1 MPRLVERALAARC
14 QSFEATPDDLA
25 RIPRRDLAR
34 MLMLLYLVREF
45 ETAVLDLKERDLVHG
60 PAHTS
65 VGQEAIAAAT
75 AAVLRKDDMVAST
88 HRAHGHFVA
97 KAVIYD
103 APDDFDP
110 LTDPYTDAMQRDVT
124 KTLAEIMGLREGW
137 CGGHGGSMHLYDG
150 RSGNLG
156 SNAIVGGGIPLATGA
171 AWAEWMRQRD
181 TVVVSFFG
189 DGAINQG
196 CFHEVANMA
205 RLWDVPILYFVEN
218 NRYAVGTSTEQ
229 ASCLEDLGLRSLSY
243 CINSYIVDGMDPV
256 ALYWALQD
264 VTARMREKPGPFFI
278 EAKTWRHYH
287 HAGRIPGS
295 AYGYRTKAEEAA
307 WWERDPLARLPRAI
321 IEAGLL
327 TEQEDARIREAAVAS
342 VETARRACTVE
353 EGDAWSI
360 PAPAWP
366 DPATLE
372 RDLRGP
378 DDLPADARVLER
390 EEMGAART
398 VSYVEAIAAVTRRAM
413 ERDERVFVLGE
424 EVANL
429 GGGAYQATK
438 GLADVF
444 PGRVINT
451 PISEA
456 GFVGMAGGA
465 ASVGLRPVVEIMF
478 PDFALV
484 AADQLFNQIGKLRH
498 MYGGQVSFPLVL
510 RTRVAIGFGY
520 GGQHSSDPAA
530 LFAQFAGW
538 RILAPSTAFD
548 YVGLFNTAMHLQDP
562 VLMLEHGQ
570 LYAQKSEILADD
582 LDYYIPYG
590 RAKVVRFGSDV
601 TVLTYLTGVPDCL
614 AAAEGLA
621 AEGLDAEVIDLRT
634 LDSWGMDWALIGAS
648 VAKTGSVLVV
658 EQNPRSMCLGA
669 RIAGEIQERFFDD
682 LDCPVA
688 MVLAADVPYPVS
700 RALETAMIP
709 SVEVIQAAMAQSARH
724 LT

>member
-14 QSFEATPDDLA
+14 HSFEATPDDLA

-75 AAVLRKDDMVAST
+75 AVVLRKSDLVGST
-88 HRAHGHFVA
+88 HRAHGHFCS
-97 KAVIYD
+97 KAVLYY
-103 APDDFDP
+103 APDDYDP
-110 LTDPYTDAMQRDVT
+110 LSDPFTDDMQRAVT

-137 CGGHGGSMHLYDG
+137 CGGRGGSMHLYDG

-171 AWAEWMRQRD
+171 AWAERLRQRD

-218 NRYAVGTSTEQ
+218 NRYAVGTSTEE

-243 CINSYIVDGMDPV
+243 CIPSYIVDGMDPV
-256 ALYWALQD
+256 ALYWAMQD
-264 VTARMREKPGPFFI
+264 VTTRMRQEPGPFFI

-295 AYGYRTKAEEAA
+295 AYGYRSKADEAA
-307 WWERDPLARLPRAI
+307 WWERDPLARLPRTA

-327 TEQEDARIREAAVAS
+327 AEQDDARIREAAVAS
-342 VETARRACTVE
+342 VEAARRACTVE

-360 PAPAWP
+360 PASAWP
-366 DPATLE
+366 DPSTVE
-372 RDLRGP
+372 QNVRG
-378 DDLPADARVLER
+378 ADALPESAHVLER
-390 EEMGAART
+390 EEMGATRS
-398 VSYVEAIAAVTRRAM
+398 VSYVEAIAAVTGRAM

-438 GLADVF
+438 GLAELF

-538 RILAPSTAFD
+538 RVVAPSTAFD
-548 YVGLFNTAMHLQDP
+548 YVGLFNTAMHLEDP
-562 VLMLEHGQ
+562 VLVLEHGQ
-570 LYAQKSEILADD
+570 LYAAKSEIPVDD
-582 LDYYIPYG
+582 LDYCIPYG
-590 RAKVVRFGSDV
+590 SAKVVRPGGDV
-601 TVLTYLTGVPDCL
+601 TVLTYLTGVRDCVT
-614 AAAEGLA
+614 AAEGLA
-621 AEGLDAEVIDLRT
+621 AVGLEAEVIDLRT
-634 LDSWGMDWALIGAS
+634 LDAVGMDWALIGRS

-658 EQNPRSMCLGA
+658 EQNPRSMCLGD
-669 RIAGEIQERFFDD
+669 RIAGEIQRRFFDD
-682 LDCPVA
+682 LDCPIATVS
-688 MVLAADVPYPVS
+688 AADAPYPVS
-700 RALETAMIP
+700 RALETGMIP
-709 SVEVIQAAMAQSARH
+709 SVERIQAAMEQSARH
-724 LT
+724 LA

>member
-1 MPRLVERALAARC
+1 MPRLVERALTARC

-25 RIPRRDLAR
+25 RIPKRDLAR

-45 ETAVLDLKERDLVHG
+45 ETTVLDLKERDLVHG

-75 AAVLRKDDMVAST
+75 ATVLRKSDMVGST
-88 HRAHGHFVA
+88 HRAHGHFCS
-97 KAVIYD
+97 KAVLYY
-103 APDDFDP
+103 APDAYDP
-110 LTDPYTDAMQRDVT
+110 LSDPFTDDMQRAVT

-137 CGGHGGSMHLYDG
+137 CGGRGGSMHLYDG

-171 AWAEWMRQRD
+171 AWAERLRQRD

-218 NRYAVGTSTEQ
+218 NRYAVGTSTKE

-243 CINSYIVDGMDPV
+243 CIPSYIVDGMDPV
-256 ALYWALQD
+256 ALYWAMQD
-264 VTARMREKPGPFFI
+264 VTARMRQEPGPFFI

-295 AYGYRTKAEEAA
+295 AYGYRTKADEAA
-307 WWERDPLARLPRAI
+307 WWERDPLARLPRAA

-327 TEQEDARIREAAVAS
+327 TEQEDARIREAAVAA
-342 VETARRACTVE
+342 VEVARRACTVE
-353 EGDAWSI
+353 AGDVWSI
-360 PAPAWP
+360 PASAWP
-366 DPATLE
+366 DPSTVEQDVRGADTLPE
-372 RDLRGP
+372 S
-378 DDLPADARVLER
+378 ARVLER
-390 EEMGAART
+390 EAMGASRT
-398 VSYVEAIAAVTRRAM
+398 VSYVEAIAAVTGRAM
-413 ERDERVFVLGE
+413 ERDERVIVLGE

-438 GLADVF
+438 GLAEVF

-498 MYGGQVSFPLVL
+498 MYGGRVSFPLVL

-530 LFAQFAGW
+530 LFALFAGW
-538 RILAPSTAFD
+538 RVVAPSTAFD
-548 YVGLFNTAMHLQDP
+548 YVGLFNTAMHLDDP
-562 VLMLEHGQ
+562 VLVLEHGQ
-570 LYAQKSEILADD
+570 LYALKSEIPVDD

-590 RAKVVRFGSDV
+590 SAKVVRPGKDV
-601 TVLTYLTGVPDCL
+601 TVLTYLTGVQDCVT
-614 AAAEGLA
+614 AAEALA
-621 AEGLDAEVIDLRT
+621 AEGLEAEVIDLRT
-634 LDSWGMDWALIGAS
+634 LDFGGMDWALIGAS

-658 EQNPRSMCLGA
+658 EQNPRSMCLGD
-669 RIAGEIQERFFDD
+669 RIAGEIQRRFFDE

-688 MVLAADVPYPVS
+688 TVSAPDAPYPVS
-700 RALETAMIP
+700 RALETGMIP
-709 SVEVIQAAMAQSARH
+709 SVERIQDAMDQSARH